1 MDTPVDKQPAG
12 VMEGFNFVAVEES
25 DIKTVKVTAELVANA
40 EVTATITVILY
51 KPGEN
56 NFDFEHA
63 TGGSRQLA
71 WKREVTNST
80 HEKTTDTY
88 YIVDA
93 DEPMETSYTI
103 ALDMSQIPIPE
114 KLESL
119 TYMLPGSDTPDASA
133 WFFLLNLAQRISD
146 MTEVTPKITIDPNF
160 DVDYSELKVINDY
173 FELTGK
179 EFDEETNTLTLKL
192 NWKRVTHAID
202 VATANPMCIVTG
214 LKLTP
219 KEGTEQTLKVT
230 NKADISYVV
239 YMRANALYT
248 FASKPENQET
258 FDLFPYVDHREGPY
272 KGESGGG
279 FSATY
284 ATFADSYTM
293 NRSMKNGWVV
303 EEGGFRYYIDNEYLV
318 GIHLIDG
325 LYYQFDENGL
335 NIGQTPYTGK
345 HAMPDE
351 KGTVYHYYMKNGE
364 IFKGWIT
371 LDDGNWYFYDWSTGR
386 GQNGTLKVPITDE
399 EGETFYPVYEF
410 ENGRLLDG
418 YWWRTDI
425 GWRYYYGPFY
435 YKQGWRQLN
444 NKDDEP
450 AMYFFEAYYVQKGVS
465 PVQEAHAIYEYWYEF
480 TEGENAPGQLVG
492 NAKEG
497 LYWWDDDWHH
507 GEGYGVE
514 PELYYVKEKMEGEYS
529 MAFKGGVAFVDG
541 NYYYFPGNGK
551 AWRNQINWI
560 NKTAANGLLPEGM
573 YRFGADGK
581 IDMSTSI
588 ENEYGTLYY
597 YKNGVQTY
605 NAGIVE
611 YKGELYHIG
620 DGAVRDDNHPDS
632 AAIVGRSVE
641 VVRTNGLVSKSGYYY
656 FDENGHLIKKAALI
670 EEGGILYYYNDN
682 GMREANAGLV
692 MFEGAFYY
700 IGAEGKAAVN
710 TEVNVT
716 KTNGLLEAGTYRFDE
731 NGKAILTTEMVEE
744 NGKLNY
750 YVNGKLNKDA
760 GLVEFQGAYYYIT
773 ADGSAVRGAEQE
785 VTTAKANGLFPADTY
800 EFAADGKMVIREG
813 IHNGYYY
820 VAGAKKAVGLVKVG
834 EDYYYAAEGGKL
846 VTDAKYD
853 VIKTNDLL
861 PAGYYRFDEDGKA
874 IMTTEIV
881 SEGDKLSY
889 YMDGRLYVDAGLV
902 KVGESYYYI
911 LADGTA
917 VAGAKHN
924 VTKTNGL
931 LTAGYYRFDEDGK
944 AILTTELVDEGDHL
958 AYYKDGRLAVGANL
972 IKYGEDYYFIDRV
985 GNAVV
990 NTKYAVSAG
999 DILPEGIYRIGMDGK
1014 FNLATELV
1022 DEHGNLTYYKN
1033 GVLTKNAGLI
1043 KMGEAYY
1050 YIDEY
1055 GYAVKSTKQNVQKT
1069 NGLLLAGIYR
1079 FGADGKAIL
1088 TTELVNEDG
1097 KLAYYKNGMLT
1108 KDAGLIIFN
1117 ADYYF
1122 IDADGY
1128 AVTDVEMLVEK
1139 TNGLLAEGTYR
1150 FDENGKAILTTELVD
1165 ENGKL
1170 NYYVQGMLAKNAGL
1184 IKYEDAYYYITEDGS
1199 AAQGAKVN
1207 VTEEK
1212 ANGLFP
1218 ADTYE
1223 FGADGKMVIY
1233 DGVIVN
1239 GYYYEDG
1246 VKTAA
1251 GLVKVGEDYYYAA
1264 EGGKIVT
1271 DAKQEITKTN
1281 DLLSAGTYRIDEEG
1295 KLNLATELVDEDGA
1309 LTYYEAGKLAEDAG
1323 LIKVGEDYYYIGEG
1337 GVAVT
1342 NTTMVVEKTN
1352 GLLPEDEYTFG
1363 EDGKLILVK
1372 RLPGDADDSGKVDI
1386 LDALLTLQHSVGW
1399 DLVINL
1405 ENANVDGDT
1414 DVDIIDALTILQY
1427 SVGWDLELI

>member
-1 MDTPVDKQPAG
+1 
-12 VMEGFNFVAVEES
+12 
-25 DIKTVKVTAELVANA
+25 
-40 EVTATITVILY
+40 
-51 KPGEN
+51 
-56 NFDFEHA
+56 
-63 TGGSRQLA
+63 
-71 WKREVTNST
+71 
-80 HEKTTDTY
+80 
-88 YIVDA
+88 
-93 DEPMETSYTI
+93 
-103 ALDMSQIPIPE
+103 
-114 KLESL
+114 
-119 TYMLPGSDTPDASA
+119 
-133 WFFLLNLAQRISD
+133 
-146 MTEVTPKITIDPNF
+146 
-160 DVDYSELKVINDY
+160 
-173 FELTGK
+173 
-179 EFDEETNTLTLKL
+179 
-192 NWKRVTHAID
+192 
-202 VATANPMCIVTG
+202 
-214 LKLTP
+214 
-219 KEGTEQTLKVT
+219 
-230 NKADISYVV
+230 
-239 YMRANALYT
+239 
-248 FASKPENQET
+248 
-258 FDLFPYVDHREGPY
+258 
-272 KGESGGG
+272 
-279 FSATY
+279 
-284 ATFADSYTM
+284 
-293 NRSMKNGWVV
+293 
-303 EEGGFRYYIDNEYLV
+303 
-318 GIHLIDG
+318 
-325 LYYQFDENGL
+325 
-335 NIGQTPYTGK
+335 
-345 HAMPDE
+345 
-351 KGTVYHYYMKNGE
+351 
-364 IFKGWIT
+364 
-371 LDDGNWYFYDWSTGR
+371 
-386 GQNGTLKVPITDE
+386 
-399 EGETFYPVYEF
+399 
-410 ENGRLLDG
+410 
-418 YWWRTDI
+418 
-425 GWRYYYGPFY
+425 
-435 YKQGWRQLN
+435 
-444 NKDDEP
+444 
-450 AMYFFEAYYVQKGVS
+450 
-465 PVQEAHAIYEYWYEF
+465 
-480 TEGENAPGQLVG
+480 
-492 NAKEG
+492 
-497 LYWWDDDWHH
+497 
-507 GEGYGVE
+507 
-514 PELYYVKEKMEGEYS
+514 MEGEYS

-588 ENEYGTLYY
+588 DNENGTLYY

-716 KTNGLLEAGTYRFDE
+716 KTNGLLEAGIYRFDE

-889 YMDGRLYVDAGLV
+889 YKDGRLDVDAGLV

-990 NTKYAVSAG
+990 NTEYAVSAG

-1043 KMGEAYY
+1043 KMGDAYY

-1295 KLNLATELVDEDGA
+1295 KLNLATELVDEGGVLVYYENGKLTKDAGLIKVGEDYYYIDKDGNAVTNAMVDVTASKANGLFPADTYKFGADGKMVIYDGVIVNGYYYEDGVKTAAGLVKVGEDYYYAAEGGKIVTDAKQEITKTNDLLSAGTYRIDEEGKLNLATELVDEDGA